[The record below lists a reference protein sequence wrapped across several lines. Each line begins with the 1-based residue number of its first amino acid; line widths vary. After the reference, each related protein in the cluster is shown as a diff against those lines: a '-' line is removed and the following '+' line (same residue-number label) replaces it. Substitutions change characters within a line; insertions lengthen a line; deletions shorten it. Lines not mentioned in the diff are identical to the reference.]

1 MKLGGQVG
9 LGAGQVLTKRR
20 SPGVT
25 PRPEVG
31 VAKPS
36 KVPIWLIFQ
45 ILAPGK
51 GPDASRKVDDGK
63 GGSWVSPEAA
73 SGARDPRGA
82 WPKGGKGPI
91 FLIFEVLRPCKGP
104 DAM

>member
-1 MKLGGQVG
+1 M
-9 LGAGQVLTKRR
+9 
-20 SPGVT
+20 
-25 PRPEVG
+25 
-31 VAKPS
+31 AKPS

-73 SGARDPRGA
+73 SGAPE
-82 WPKGGKGPI
+82 PKGGVRIEKMRQIGI
-91 FLIFEVLRPCKGP
+91 FGGL
-104 DAM
+104 AMPPSGQGVVAGD